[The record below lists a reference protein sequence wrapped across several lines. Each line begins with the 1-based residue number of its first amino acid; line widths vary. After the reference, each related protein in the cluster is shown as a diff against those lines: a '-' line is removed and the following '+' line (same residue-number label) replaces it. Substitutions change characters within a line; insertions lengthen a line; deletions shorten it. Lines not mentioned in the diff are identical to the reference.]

1 MRLETMMSKISHLDI
16 TDADGIASV
25 DPANY
30 SGLLLDFDG
39 TVCDTDGIY
48 DAALNEITYAVGAID
63 AYTSYKSS
71 GVSIPIGTPWFVL
84 IPRILKYCGIGCA
97 NVDDV
102 VRRFV
107 WDAREHIDGASVI
120 ESANDE
126 VLDMMRRFHVL
137 GLPIAVATGTD
148 ITIVNRCLDI
158 LMDAGKLP
166 DDMDVHVSGG
176 SMNGLAEWGVKINGT
191 YVSRMIRNGD
201 GTYGVNAT
209 YDELYKYDTYAGCA
223 EWIEKKSRYTDKQI
237 LAIGNEPG
245 DAALADMVNKNWKQS

>member
-1 MRLETMMSKISHLDI
+1 MDKISHLDI
-16 TDADGIASV
+16 TDSDGIASIELSS
-25 DPANY
+25 Y

-71 GVSIPIGTPWFVL
+71 GVDIPIGTPWFVL

-97 NVDDV
+97 NVDDT

-107 WDAREHIDGASVI
+107 CDAEAHIDSGSVI

-126 VLDMMRRFHVL
+126 VLDMMRRFHES

-148 ITIVNRCLDI
+148 ITIVDRCLDI

-166 DDMDVHVSGG
+166 DDMCVHVSGG
-176 SMNGLAEWGVKINGT
+176 SMNGLAEWNVKINGM
-191 YVSRMIRNGD
+191 YVNRMIRNGD

-209 YDELYKYDTYAGCA
+209 YDDLYKYDTYAGCA
-223 EWIEKKSRYTDKQI
+223 EWIEKKSRCADKQI

-245 DAALADMVNKNWKQS
+245 DAALADMFNKNWKQS

>member
-1 MRLETMMSKISHLDI
+1 MDKIFHLDI
-16 TDADGIASV
+16 TDVDGIAGIEPSE
-25 DPANY
+25 Y

-71 GVSIPIGTPWFVL
+71 GVDIPIGTPWFVL
-84 IPRILKYCGIGCA
+84 IPRILKYCGIGRA
-97 NVDDV
+97 NVDDT

-107 WDAREHIDGASVI
+107 CDAEEHIDSESVI

-126 VLDMMRRFHVL
+126 VLDMMRRFHEL
-137 GLPIAVATGTD
+137 GLPVAVATGTD
-148 ITIVNRCLDI
+148 ITIADSCLDI
-158 LMDAGKLP
+158 LRDAGKLP

-176 SMNGLAEWGVKINGT
+176 SMNGLAEWGVKINGR
-191 YVSRMIRNGD
+191 YVNRMFRKGD

-209 YDELYKYDTYAGCA
+209 YDDLYKYDTYAGCA
-223 EWIEKKSRYTDKQI
+223 EWIEKKSRRADKQI